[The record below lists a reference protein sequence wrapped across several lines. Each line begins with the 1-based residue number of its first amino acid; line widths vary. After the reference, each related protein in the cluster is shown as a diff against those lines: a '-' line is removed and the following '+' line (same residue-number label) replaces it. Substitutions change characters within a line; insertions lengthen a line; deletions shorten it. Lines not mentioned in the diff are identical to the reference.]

1 MRIAIL
7 DDIHH
12 AYEGTS
18 GVLRLREQADVEI
31 FTQPIAGPQ
40 TLKGFD
46 ALIANRERTKFTRE
60 ILEQLPDLKIIA
72 QTGNHAYH
80 VDLAAAEQCNIVIGK
95 ATGGFCTSAG
105 EFTFGLMMAL
115 MRQIPWIDT
124 SVKNGE
130 WPTPMTRVLH
140 GKTLGIVGL
149 GNIGRYVADVARV
162 FGMRVIAWSPRMTE
176 ESARDANVE
185 AFDLDQLMS
194 TADVISVHATLSPQ
208 SRGLIDARRL
218 ALMKKSAYIINTA
231 RGPIIDEPA
240 LVNALAE
247 HNICG
252 AALDV
257 FDQEPLP
264 KDHPLTK
271 LSNVILTSHIGW
283 PTDAMYA
290 QFAEAAADIL
300 LAFKD
305 GRDVPQ
311 FVCHH

>member
-1 MRIAIL
+1 
-7 DDIHH
+7 
-12 AYEGTS
+12 
-18 GVLRLREQADVEI
+18 
-31 FTQPIAGPQ
+31 
-40 TLKGFD
+40 
-46 ALIANRERTKFTRE
+46 
-60 ILEQLPDLKIIA
+60 
-72 QTGNHAYH
+72 
-80 VDLAAAEQCNIVIGK
+80 
-95 ATGGFCTSAG
+95 
-105 EFTFGLMMAL
+105 
-115 MRQIPWIDT
+115 
-124 SVKNGE
+124 
-130 WPTPMTRVLH
+130 
-140 GKTLGIVGL
+140 
-149 GNIGRYVADVARV
+149 
-162 FGMRVIAWSPRMTE
+162 
-176 ESARDANVE
+176 
-185 AFDLDQLMS
+185 
-194 TADVISVHATLSPQ
+194 
-208 SRGLIDARRL
+208 
-218 ALMKKSAYIINTA
+218 MKKSAYIINTA

-311 FVCHH
+311 FVRHH